1 MAEIA
6 LEKLAFAMETTR
18 FTAVTPPTKLLPLEG
33 TIIPREEKYKR
44 KGPVGTYEE
53 FGTSKTMRRWGEWA
67 GEGEADP
74 DLAAYIFSLAA
85 KGGVSPT
92 TPTNGVLTRLW
103 SFVPTAGAD
112 DLKTMTLYWGDP
124 AVRIWQGA
132 GAFVETLE
140 ITSDTDGTDPTKWS
154 ISGQSANP
162 ADIAAP
168 SFPAYVEGELLIPGN
183 IQVWVDTATIG
194 TTLLS
199 AGRVIRASHTIVT
212 QFNPKFPG
220 GQSAGTIPTIT
231 RLGRM
236 VRSIE
241 TRIAFEVNDMNEYN
255 QWKNETVLKVRVRH
269 NGRLIESV
277 TPDYYRYIEVDTY
290 GPFEFGDWA
299 EYVGT
304 NRAMEL
310 VIRSEY
316 NSTLGASWR
325 VACQN
330 TLTAL

>member
-6 LEKLAFAMETTR
+6 LEKLAFAMESTR
-18 FTAVTPPTKLLPLEG
+18 FTAVTPPTNLLPLTG
-33 TIIPREEKYKR
+33 TIKPVEEKYKR

-53 FGTSKTMRRWGEWA
+53 FGASKTMLRYGEWA

-74 DLAAYIFSLAA
+74 DLASWLFQAA
-85 KGGVSPT
+85 VKGGVTPT

-103 SFVPTAGAD
+103 QFVPTAGSD
-112 DLKTMTLYWGDP
+112 DLKTMTMYWGDP
-124 AVRIWQGA
+124 AVRIFQAPGA
-132 GAFVETLE
+132 YVETIE
-140 ITSDTDGTDPTKWS
+140 ITSNTDGTDPTMWS
-154 ISGQSANP
+154 ISGKSATV
-162 ADIAAP
+162 ADVAAP
-168 SFPAYVEGELLIPGN
+168 AFPAYVAGELLTPGN
-183 IQVWVDTATIG
+183 IQVWIDSSSAIG
-194 TTLLS
+194 TTLVT
-199 AGRVIRASHTIVT
+199 AGTVVQASHTIVT
-212 QFNPKFPG
+212 QINPKAPG
-220 GQSAGTIPTIT
+220 GQSGIPTYT

-241 TRIAFEVNDMNEYN
+241 TRIVFELLNMTYWDMWEA
-255 QWKNETVLKVRVRH
+255 ETSLKVRVRH

-290 GPFEFGDWA
+290 GPFEFGDWT
-299 EYVGT
+299 EYVGS

-325 VACQN
+325 VAAQN
-330 TLTAL
+330 TTTAL

>member
-1 MAEIA
+1 MSEIA
-6 LEKLAFAMETTR
+6 LEKLAFAMEATR

-74 DLAAYIFSLAA
+74 NLASWLFQCIA
-85 KGGVSPT
+85 KGGVTPT
-92 TPTNGVLTRLW
+92 TPANGVLTRLW
-103 SFVPTAGAD
+103 TFVPTAGSD
-112 DLKTMTLYWGDP
+112 DLKTMTMYWGDP
-124 AVRIWQGA
+124 AVRIFQAA

-140 ITSDTDGTDPTKWS
+140 ITSDTDGTDPTMWS
-154 ISGQSANP
+154 LSGQSATP

-168 SFPAYVEGELLIPGN
+168 AFPAYVEGELLTPGN

-194 TTLLS
+194 TTLLP

-220 GQSAGTIPTIT
+220 GQTGIPTIT

-236 VRSIE
+236 VRSVE
-241 TRIAFEVNDMNEYN
+241 TRIAFELLDMT
-255 QWKNETVLKVRVRH
+255 QWDQWEAETVLKVRVRH

-316 NSTLGASWR
+316 DSTLGASWAIR
-325 VACQN
+325 AQN
-330 TLTAL
+330 TTTAL